1 MDSKKRYTEEQ
12 INLIID
18 YLSNSIS
25 EPSRVELEEWLNESE
40 ANRQFF
46 KELEEAWTVA
56 GILKEGDTFE
66 SNEDYQLFRSR
77 IELASS
83 QPKLTK
89 DFTRR
94 FLPYVA
100 AVASLIIFS
109 FSIYFYTKQP
119 SENKSFV
126 SKIEVPY
133 GSISHIELSDGTKVC
148 LNAGSKLY
156 FSGDFGQ
163 HDRKVSFEGEASFEV
178 ARNEKLPFIVQTES
192 VSIKVLGTTF
202 NVNTYQEAGDVKIAL
217 LEGKVELLSDA
228 GESVHMKT
236 NDMAVYNKTSQ
247 KITIYSDGVKDAF
260 GWRENQLIFNNET
273 FEQIAFVLERKFNV
287 KFNIQ
292 DNSIKKRRFKGDFV
306 NNETLEQI
314 LNIMC
319 TDKTFKYKINGD
331 IIHIYK

>member
-1 MDSKKRYTEEQ
+1 MESKKQYTEEH

-18 YLSNSIS
+18 FLSDSIS
-25 EPSRVELEEWLNESE
+25 ESSRVELEGWLSESE

-46 KELEEAWTVA
+46 KELEEAWAVA
-56 GILKEGDTFE
+56 GILKEGDRFE

-77 IELASS
+77 IGLASS
-83 QPKLTK
+83 QPQLTK
-89 DFTRR
+89 KISRR
-94 FLPYVA
+94 FLPYA
-100 AVASLIIFS
+100 AAIASLIIFS
-109 FSIYFYTKQP
+109 FSIYFYTKQS
-119 SENKSFV
+119 SEKKSFV

-156 FSGDFGQ
+156 FSDDFGQ
-163 HDRKVSFEGEASFEV
+163 HDRKVSFDGEASFEV
-178 ARNEKLPFIVQTES
+178 ARNEKIPFIVQTES
-192 VSIKVLGTTF
+192 VTIKVLGTTF
-202 NVNTYQEAGDVKIAL
+202 NVNTYHEAGEVKIAL
-217 LEGKVELLSDA
+217 LEGKVELSSDA
-228 GESVHMKT
+228 GETVHMKT
-236 NDMAVYNKTSQ
+236 NDVAVYNRTSQ

-260 GWRENQLIFNNET
+260 GWRENQLIFNDET

-287 KFNIQ
+287 KFDIQ

-314 LNIMC
+314 LNIMS

-331 IIHIYK
+331 MIHIYR